1 MTFGTESYSKS
12 PLTVRRGSPGTPARE
27 HVRQMSVTTERV
39 PPGNQPATPPSAR
52 GAQRPP
58 GDRLPARPR
67 ERKPALAA
75 LAVLL
80 IVGGALA
87 STTLV
92 LRSSQTVPAIGVAK
106 PVARGQRIPLD
117 ALRQVQVAR
126 SGVEYVPWNQRNQVA
141 RFYAATALVPG
152 SLLAH
157 RQVSTSRMVGQGQ
170 VVVGLALKPGQLPAG
185 QLKAGDTVRAYG
197 VVTGGAAASGRGGG
211 PGRGVLAYAFTGTR
225 YDAGDK
231 NDYLRATV
239 ELAARR
245 DDIGPE
251 FVAFLRRFVGDL
263 DRQAEARGPAR
274 H

>member
-1 MTFGTESYSKS
+1 VTFGTEGYSKS
-12 PLTVRRGSPGTPARE
+12 PLTAHRSSPGTPARE

-39 PPGNQPATPPSAR
+39 PPGNQSATPPSAR

-58 GDRLPARPR
+58 GERLPARPR

-87 STTLV
+87 SMTLV
-92 LRSSQTVPAIGVAK
+92 LRSSQTVPAIGVARS
-106 PVARGQRIPLD
+106 VARGQRIPPD

-126 SGVEYVPWNQRNQVA
+126 SGVEYVPWAQRDQVV
-141 RFYAATALVPG
+141 RYYAATALVPG

-157 RQVSTSRMVGQGQ
+157 RQVSTSRMVGAGQ

-197 VVTGGAAASGRGGG
+197 VVTGGAAAAGGGG
-211 PGRGVLAYAFTGTR
+211 PGRGVLASAARVYEVSDG
-225 YDAGDK
+225 DAGSVGES
-231 NDYLRATV
+231 TV
-239 ELAARR
+239 QVSVVV
-245 DDIGPE
+245 DD
-251 FVAFLRRFVGDL
+251 
-263 DRQAEARGPAR
+263 AEAGPLTQAASNGNVALVLVPR
-274 H
+274 AG

>member
-1 MTFGTESYSKS
+1 VPFGTEGYSKS

-39 PPGNQPATPPSAR
+39 QPGNQPTTLPPSAR
-52 GAQRPP
+52 GQRPP

-87 STTLV
+87 SASLV

-106 PVARGQRIPLD
+106 HVGRGQRIPLD

-126 SGVEYVPWNQRNQVA
+126 SGVEYVPWAQRDQVA

-157 RQVSTSRMVGQGQ
+157 RQVSTSRMVGPGE

-197 VVTGGAAASGRGGG
+197 VVTGGSAAGGG
-211 PGRGVLAYAFTGTR
+211 PGRGVLAS
-225 YDAGDK
+225 
-231 NDYLRATV
+231 
-239 ELAARR
+239 AARVYEISEGDSGSVGESTVQVSIVV
-245 DDIGPE
+245 DD
-251 FVAFLRRFVGDL
+251 
-263 DRQAEARGPAR
+263 AEAGPLTQAASNGNVALVLVPR
-274 H
+274 AG

>member
-1 MTFGTESYSKS
+1 MPFGTEGYSKS

-39 PPGNQPATPPSAR
+39 QPGNQPTTLPPSAR
-52 GAQRPP
+52 GQRPP
-58 GDRLPARPR
+58 GERLPARPR

-87 STTLV
+87 SASLV

-106 PVARGQRIPLD
+106 HVARGQRIPLD

-126 SGVEYVPWNQRNQVA
+126 SGVEYVPWAQRDQVA

-157 RQVSTSRMVGQGQ
+157 RQVSTSRMVGPGE

-185 QLKAGDTVRAYG
+185 QLKAGDTVKAYG
-197 VVTGGAAASGRGGG
+197 VVTGGSASGGGG
-211 PGRGVLAYAFTGTR
+211 SGRGVLAS
-225 YDAGDK
+225 
-231 NDYLRATV
+231 
-239 ELAARR
+239 AARVYEISEGDSGSVGESTVQVSIVV
-245 DDIGPE
+245 DD
-251 FVAFLRRFVGDL
+251 
-263 DRQAEARGPAR
+263 AEAGPLTQAASNGNVALVLVPR
-274 H
+274 AG

>member
-1 MTFGTESYSKS
+1 VTFGTESYSKS

-39 PPGNQPATPPSAR
+39 PPGNQPTTPTAPAR
-52 GAQRPP
+52 GGQRPP
-58 GDRLPARPR
+58 GERLPARPR
-67 ERKPALAA
+67 ERRPALAA

-80 IVGGALA
+80 VAGGALA
-87 STTLV
+87 SATLV

-211 PGRGVLAYAFTGTR
+211 PGRGVLASEARVYQIGDG
-225 YDAGDK
+225 DAGSVGES
-231 NDYLRATV
+231 TV
-239 ELAARR
+239 QVSIVV
-245 DDIGPE
+245 DD
-251 FVAFLRRFVGDL
+251 
-263 DRQAEARGPAR
+263 AEAGPLTQAASNGNVALVLVPR
-274 H
+274 AG